1 MKKALGFIIDVLLIA
16 AAFAATDIIM
26 YKLESENWVLDLVI
40 FAGLS
45 LVLEGGKWLLT
56 GLFRKKQ

>member
-1 MKKALGFIIDVLLIA
+1 MKKFLGFIIDVLLIA

-26 YKLESENWVLDLVI
+26 YKLESENWIIELLI
-40 FAGLS
+40 FAALS

-56 GLFRKKQ
+56 RLFIKKK